1 MPEYLSPGVYVEE
14 ISGGIKPIE
23 GVGTSTGA
31 FVGIAEKG
39 PINSPQ
45 LITNFSKFL
54 DTFGGFLPDA
64 FLAYGVNHFFTEGGT
79 RCYVVRSFK
88 PTSTSPKSDVARH
101 VYSSASCPPSR
112 MTVYSISPG
121 KWGEIIY
128 VKVGPVDFDPDAPPN
143 LSPPVQSKKFKL
155 QVYFKAPGTDQ
166 PALVETFDLLSLS

>member
-45 LITNFSKFL
+45 LITNFSQFL

-79 RCYVVRSFK
+79 RCYVVRSFN
-88 PTSTSPKSDVARH
+88 PTGGDPKNDTARH
-101 VYSSASCPPSR
+101 ACYS
-112 MTVYSISPG
+112 MNSPVST
-121 KWGEIIY
+121 K
-128 VKVGPVDFDPDAPPN
+128 
-143 LSPPVQSKKFKL
+143 
-155 QVYFKAPGTDQ
+155 T
-166 PALVETFDLLSLS
+166 